1 MTLIYRATIRT
12 CVYRFE
18 FARSE
23 VGPVGFSPTFSGTV
37 RRESRTREYFALVA
51 CLQRR
56 CQLVSCLD
64 YPKDPLVLSLRSQPR
79 EKPGSP
85 RVERALLAVRRRQ
98 TKLSS
103 GSTVSLAAPRLIP
116 LMLAGLDR
124 RPTARV
130 SSPGGDGWRLRAGC
144 GGAPAEMSWIPPA
157 APQRSIRSARRNV
170 TATILLATLGAPLVR
185 LDFLLSVI
193 SGSRTD

>member
-1 MTLIYRATIRT
+1 M
-12 CVYRFE
+12 
-18 FARSE
+18 
-23 VGPVGFSPTFSGTV
+23 
-37 RRESRTREYFALVA
+37 A
-51 CLQRR
+51 CLRRR

-85 RVERALLAVRRRQ
+85 RVERGLLAVRRRQ

-116 LMLAGLDR
+116 LVLAGLDR

-193 SGSRTD
+193 SGSRIEYHARHWQRGPRMHPASPVCGGFALLGRNLSRIRRFSASIAAASM

>member
-37 RRESRTREYFALVA
+37 RRESRTREYFVLVA
-51 CLQRR
+51 CLRRR

-85 RVERALLAVRRRQ
+85 RVERGLLAVRRRQ
-98 TKLSS
+98 TKLST
-103 GSTVSLAAPRLIP
+103 GSTYLWRHPASFRLCLLGWTAGQLHGYLAREGTAGVYALVVVARLP
-116 LMLAGLDR
+116 K
-124 RPTARV
+124 
-130 SSPGGDGWRLRAGC
+130 
-144 GGAPAEMSWIPPA
+144 
-157 APQRSIRSARRNV
+157 
-170 TATILLATLGAPLVR
+170 
-185 LDFLLSVI
+185 
-193 SGSRTD
+193 